1 MIVKNAE
8 PVVVLNGHGRSSK
21 EIDLTHQASRKK
33 CNELIIR

>member
-1 MIVKNAE
+1 MIVKNVELVA
-8 PVVVLNGHGRSSK
+8 VSSGHGRSSK